1 MTSKAKHLFA
11 VAALFAVSA
20 AVAQQEQVP
29 TYGPLKQ
36 PVPVPGAKPINMATI
51 DALKGDGLFHFHGT
65 GVASLKAAASP
76 QQGNRYALTETATE
90 RTSSLNGQI
99 DVGHFV
105 LNGERRAGG
114 RPNFAIPAPD
124 GSAYLVYSAGD
135 NPLRIAVSLQAFDVS
150 DLPIQP
156 FLRTQDNY
164 PRQEAAKAGSARF
177 PANSVA
183 YLVVARFVDDVL
195 VLPGK
200 ESFTGATDT
209 GQFVGNFS
217 KQIPYCLSYED
228 RSGAK
233 PYAMFFK
240 PGAKGVGAVQLFP
253 AKTGTLFCDR
263 TSSEVVAEGKWEEKT
278 VGGTKAVVLSF
289 PANVDPL
296 DTGVSNVERESAK
309 IAFIQPTKGTPG
321 VRPGKLY
328 EAGAKI
334 YDFQYRFNKTAAD
347 AVRQATG
354 VGGVRPLHEGVLD
367 PESRQV
373 QLEKLPRPA
382 VAVLHANNM
391 VPRPHERH
399 DGCGDRG
406 HPR

>member
-1 MTSKAKHLFA
+1 MTTKARHWIA
-11 VAALFAVSA
+11 AAALLA
-20 AVAQQEQVP
+20 ASTAFAQQEQVP
-29 TYGPLKQ
+29 MYGPLKQ
-36 PVPVPGAKPINMATI
+36 PVPVPGVKPVKVATI
-51 DALKGDGLFHFHGT
+51 DALKGDGIFHFHGT
-65 GVASLKAAASP
+65 KVVNLRASP
-76 QQGNRYALTETATE
+76 PAGQDNRHALTETSSDA
-90 RTSSLNGQI
+90 RTGALNGHL
-99 DVGHFV
+99 DVGNFV
-105 LNGERRAGG
+105 LNGERRHAG

-124 GSAYLVYSAGD
+124 GSAYLLYAAGD
-135 NPLRIAVSLQAFDVS
+135 NPLRIAVTLQAFDVS

-156 FLRTQDNY
+156 FLRTPDNY
-164 PRQEAAKAGSARF
+164 PIQEAARAGSARF

-195 VLPGK
+195 VLPAR

-209 GQFVGNFS
+209 AQFVTNFS

-228 RSGAK
+228 RNGAK

-240 PGAKGVGAVQLFP
+240 TGAKTGPVQLYP

-263 TSSEVVAEGKWEEKT
+263 TSNEVAAEGRWEEKT

-296 DTGVSNVERESAK
+296 DTGVSNVERESAH

-347 AVRQATG
+347 AVRQAIG
-354 VGGVRPLHEGVLD
+354 VAA
-367 PESRQV
+367 Q
-373 QLEKLPRPA
+373 
-382 VAVLHANNM
+382 
-391 VPRPHERH
+391 
-399 DGCGDRG
+399 
-406 HPR
+406 